1 MIKFTALTVRL
12 KAMELDDERMKYV
25 KEFCY
30 KYYSYEGMVLGEF
43 TFYES
48 LLPDKFASWY
58 DDIVKSLPKH
68 FNEKEYSEF
77 RTLQEYITYFDL
89 DKNAFWVFL
98 VFMYQAIESSVTKEW
113 VTVDEEVERIYRF
126 VEENWEKLQ
135 VQISTTDN
143 KKLPVIKDKEVLH
156 WIFLLRDSD
165 RTRKSQ
171 HDWIPILERTDNKIT
186 TRKKSYIMVKTIANE
201 FVANSKITKDN
212 PPKGAYTNK
221 ERVFYLCIL
230 YLCGYLVGDL
240 TKRYD
245 HKNTAPINQ
254 LLRDFKDTDVHLK
267 NLEMVFAFNKEK

>member
-1 MIKFTALTVRL
+1 
-12 KAMELDDERMKYV
+12 MELDDERMKYV

-156 WIFLLRDSD
+156 WIFVLRDSN
-165 RTRKSQ
+165 RTRESQ
-171 HDWIPILERTDNKIT
+171 HD
-186 TRKKSYIMVKTIANE
+186 
-201 FVANSKITKDN
+201 
-212 PPKGAYTNK
+212 
-221 ERVFYLCIL
+221 
-230 YLCGYLVGDL
+230 
-240 TKRYD
+240 
-245 HKNTAPINQ
+245 
-254 LLRDFKDTDVHLK
+254 
-267 NLEMVFAFNKEK
+267 